1 MGGFTDEDWAN
12 VSSELPTTED
22 AVIKQYL
29 KGRDGLIAEEQKKR
43 SGASIP
49 FYYSSQCL
57 TLGLPRRV

>member
-22 AVIKQYL
+22 AVIKHYL

-43 SGASIP
+43 SGKC
-49 FYYSSQCL
+49 YSYN
-57 TLGLPRRV
+57 LGQPRRI